1 MLQFTVTSCKC
12 RTDPRPTAAE
22 HKGDRVLECGDCG
35 HILIRD
41 YGGQLLA

>member
-1 MLQFTVTSCKC
+1 MHQLNIESCKC
-12 RTDPRPTAAE
+12 STDPRPIEGE

-41 YGGQLLA
+41 YGGHLLA